1 MGEQIISWIVVFE
14 IVMISYSEL
23 INDNILICGVEV
35 DSPA

>member
-1 MGEQIISWIVVFE
+1 
-14 IVMISYSEL
+14 MISYSEL